1 MKVLYIYRNPKM
13 GFSIGKVFRPIEK
26 AMREK
31 CDVDSIEMPC
41 YGYGIKSLYKNIQ
54 YVRNVLKKK
63 HYDIVHITG
72 TEHYLLPFV
81 RKYKTVVTVHD
92 LGFYTNHK
100 KNVHGWMKYC
110 SFILPLKMA
119 SIVAFISEKSKD
131 EALDIVS
138 LGNYCVVPDCYSP
151 DILYFDKQ
159 YSNPPIILHVG
170 TGPNKNLNRVVEALG
185 GLNVHLRIIGPLKA
199 QLKDKMEGFGISY
212 SQRQNLSDEDIAKE
226 YMACDIVSFP
236 SLTEGFG
243 MPIIEGQAAGKIV
256 VTSDL
261 RPMNVIA
268 GDKAILVNPC
278 EISSIRKGFEK
289 ALKRP
294 KDIIESGIENA
305 ENYSADSVMNMYNQ
319 LYNNL

>member
-1 MKVLYIYRNPKM
+1 
-13 GFSIGKVFRPIEK
+13 
-26 AMREK
+26 
-31 CDVDSIEMPC
+31 
-41 YGYGIKSLYKNIQ
+41 
-54 YVRNVLKKK
+54 
-63 HYDIVHITG
+63 
-72 TEHYLLPFV
+72 
-81 RKYKTVVTVHD
+81 
-92 LGFYTNHK
+92 
-100 KNVHGWMKYC
+100 
-110 SFILPLKMA
+110 
-119 SIVAFISEKSKD
+119 
-131 EALDIVS
+131 
-138 LGNYCVVPDCYSP
+138 
-151 DILYFDKQ
+151 
-159 YSNPPIILHVG
+159 
-170 TGPNKNLNRVVEALG
+170 
-185 GLNVHLRIIGPLKA
+185 
-199 QLKDKMEGFGISY
+199 
-212 SQRQNLSDEDIAKE
+212 
-226 YMACDIVSFP
+226 MACDIVSFP